1 MLCLADIHE
10 RPALFLREK
19 EKRWIGGRAEGRW
32 GGRKAV
38 FSMKTTII
46 KIKKI
51 SILWEYGSKPGGGR
65 SGMES

>member
-1 MLCLADIHE
+1 VD
-10 RPALFLREK
+10 
-19 EKRWIGGRAEGRW
+19 WGQGRGEVGEGTGRR